1 MSRRIGFPL
10 VSAALPGA
18 TAPEAFALTDAWPVP
33 TTINPGRHAAGG
45 VARTH
50 GRVVISSRSGTSAE
64 GVRVE
69 IRARL

>member
-10 VSAALPGA
+10 VSAALLGA
-18 TAPEAFALTDAWPVP
+18 TAPEALALTEAWPMP

-50 GRVVISSRSGTSAE
+50 GRVVISSPGTSAE

-69 IRARL
+69 IRARI